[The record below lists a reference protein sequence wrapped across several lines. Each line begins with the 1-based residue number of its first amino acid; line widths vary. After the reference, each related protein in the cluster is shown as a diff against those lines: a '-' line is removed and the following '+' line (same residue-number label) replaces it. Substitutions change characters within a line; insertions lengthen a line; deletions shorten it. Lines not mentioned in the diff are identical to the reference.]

1 MTNPRIPLENAIEG
15 KRMKTDI
22 AIAIAI
28 VIERGH
34 GGIVRRKLKT
44 RRITHLRDTQSAVK
58 QTQNRAMTK
67 SQKCRTE
74 LPRILIHHPRS
85 LRRIITHLSEKL
97 GTGSDYLR
105 SCKEER
111 QWKARAQAG
120 IGKKGKWKVNLGL
133 WQGE

>member
-1 MTNPRIPLENAIEG
+1 MMNPRIPLENVIEG
-15 KRMKTDI
+15 KRMKTD
-22 AIAIAI
+22 IAIAI

-58 QTQNRAMTK
+58 PTQNRATNK

-74 LPRILIHHPRS
+74 LPRILIQHPRS
-85 LRRIITHLSEKL
+85 LRRIITHLSAKL
-97 GTGSDYLR
+97 ETGSDYLR
-105 SCKEER
+105 SCREGR

-120 IGKKGKWKVNLGL
+120 VGKKGKWKVNLGL
-133 WQGE
+133 WPGE